1 MCWKLILKVQQL
13 QSCKY
18 CKVSGANTKPNM
30 ASVYCKSRFYLLQA
44 ISQKK
49 LFSHLIKGNIVRS
62 CNDWAVTPRCV
73 FPSSNLDQVLGDT
86 DLFSIKRRGPWE
98 VNWPRCESHGKR
110 PPRRLQMAW
119 KKANLSNLGHKVFL
133 RTFLTSHVCLHFE
146 WKQKQK
152 LRDCF
157 AVAWDVTRPR
167 SGAVVWK
174 HLSLRKIR

>member
-1 MCWKLILKVQQL
+1 MKRSLSGALYDAQTSENFALKNSLVWGICKTCCCCLLKGKYEGKKSSEIKFRVSLCWKLILKVQQF

-49 LFSHLIKGNIVRS
+49 FFSHLIKRYIVRS
-62 CNDWAVTPRCV
+62 CNNWAVTPRCV

-110 PPRRLQMAW
+110 PPRRLQMA
-119 KKANLSNLGHKVFL
+119 
-133 RTFLTSHVCLHFE
+133 
-146 WKQKQK
+146 
-152 LRDCF
+152 
-157 AVAWDVTRPR
+157 
-167 SGAVVWK
+167 
-174 HLSLRKIR
+174 